1 VPEDV
6 IASPYG
12 VPRGST
18 EAIAHDVSSYD
29 TLSNLE
35 AICKLRATA
44 APKRSL
50 VLISDPLH
58 MARIWPQRW
67 RIDCVDDSLLG
78 YDTVAVAGGPVW
90 KWYLASRDCLAD
102 AARLLLGEGFYLQRD
117 PAVAVASRFVGRVG
131 PSRFEIKNRAKACL
145 VQSSIKEGITSTLSI
160 GDGKQCMLPPLRL
173 GC

>member
-1 VPEDV
+1 VRWVAACSGPLINPFTVSDTPRQPRQDSRQSPLAHLAGVPEDV

-18 EAIAHDVSSYD
+18 EAIAHDASSYD

-102 AARLLLGEGFYLQRD
+102 AARLLLGEGFYRSAIQQWRWLQD
-117 PAVAVASRFVGRVG
+117 S
-131 PSRFEIKNRAKACL
+131 
-145 VQSSIKEGITSTLSI
+145 
-160 GDGKQCMLPPLRL
+160 
-173 GC
+173 

>member
-1 VPEDV
+1 MPEDV

-18 EAIAHDVSSYD
+18 EAIAHDASSYD

-102 AARLLLGEGFYLQRD
+102 AARLLLGEGFYRSAIQQWRWLQD
-117 PAVAVASRFVGRVG
+117 
-131 PSRFEIKNRAKACL
+131 L
-145 VQSSIKEGITSTLSI
+145 
-160 GDGKQCMLPPLRL
+160 
-173 GC
+173 